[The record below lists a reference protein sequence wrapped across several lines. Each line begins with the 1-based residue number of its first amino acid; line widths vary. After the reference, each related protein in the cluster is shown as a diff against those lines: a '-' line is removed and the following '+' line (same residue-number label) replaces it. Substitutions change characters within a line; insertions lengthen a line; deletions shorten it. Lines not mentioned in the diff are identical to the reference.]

1 MGVLAYG
8 GNVYINNDADIHIK
22 SQANGGNSK
31 EVAGLYTSYD
41 GHINGSADS
50 TINIHAEVL
59 VRLPVSPT
67 VLMMFLLK

>member
-1 MGVLAYG
+1 MSISIM
-8 GNVYINNDADIHIK
+8 NADIHIK

-50 TINIHAEVL
+50 TINIHAEGISKVTGITNGTYD
-59 VRLPVSPT
+59 VFAQ
-67 VLMMFLLK
+67 MIM